1 MDGASLGAYSRDGAS
16 LMATIEKPSDLE
28 RQGEM
33 LKPYVPR
40 LLIEWLRVSPET
52 SYRSVD
58 GTMVF
63 VDISGFTALTER
75 LAGRGKVGAELLRD
89 ALDGVF
95 RGLLD
100 EAYAWGAG
108 LLKWGGDALLLLF
121 DGPNHETRAARA
133 AWEMQQTSDRIG
145 VIRVAG
151 RTSTLRISIGMATG
165 AIDFFT
171 AGSVHRE
178 LLVVGPTATETVA
191 MESVA
196 EPGEICISPG
206 LAAVLDPAC
215 LGPPRADARLL
226 LGAPEAA
233 REPAP
238 DVGTMLGIDVA
249 SCIPVASRSH
259 MLLERPEPEHRA
271 ITAAFVELM
280 DTDVLLARLGPAAF
294 AEALDERISSIEES
308 ALRHQVPF
316 NVTDVARGSVKVLLT
331 AGAPSSTGHDE
342 EQMLRTVREVIDQP
356 GVIPLRAGVNSGKVF
371 TGDFGPPYRRAYAVL
386 GDAINTA
393 ARVMSRAEP
402 GQILSTDAV
411 LERSRTAFA
420 TTPIEA
426 FRAKGKAELLA
437 ASVVGPIVGRR
448 GERHRDA
455 PFVGRE
461 ELVAA
466 LLGII
471 HEVKAG
477 NGWTVEIAGAAGI
490 GKSRL
495 VRQVLALTP
504 EVRTL
509 HVTCEEYEAS
519 TPYYA
524 MREPMRD
531 LLGLDRESSAAESE
545 RRLREVVAE
554 TASDLVPW
562 TPLLAVLLGLDVERT
577 PETAALDERFLP
589 EILADVTLRFLSA
602 TRTHA
607 ATAIVVEDA
616 HFMDGATSDLL
627 HRLSAASTSFP
638 HALFITQSVLSAN
651 WARVDE
657 ERERHLCFALLPLAE
672 RDAARV
678 VDLVTDDE
686 PLRPHEVEEIARRSG
701 GSPLFVLELLD
712 VAHATGTTEALPD
725 SVEAAIA
732 AEIDRLAP
740 PDRTVLRYA
749 SVLGTVFDRSLLTAA
764 LHDNVELDDAV
775 WERMGGL
782 VEAGPAGR
790 MRFRN
795 TLVRDAAYEG
805 LPFRRRR
812 ELHALVAEAI
822 EATTDALEDEAATL
836 ALHFFAAGHRDK
848 TWQYGRIAGD
858 RARAVGATVEAAR
871 LYELALKAGC
881 HVRSVSRQQ
890 RADVLVALGK
900 VREAAGLFDESV
912 DAFRRASRLLPDD
925 PVERA
930 RIFALRTRPN
940 VRTGAWGRALRE
952 TSAGLRLLEGQRG
965 RPAAA
970 ARAMLRAMR
979 AELLMF
985 QGRAR
990 EAIPLAATAAEEAR
1004 RTGELEATARAYT
1017 ALDGSYQLLGEP
1029 EKAVHERLA
1038 VDIYTKLGDV
1048 NARGLMQ
1055 INLGVQ
1061 SYADGRWS
1069 EALELYAR
1077 ARDDCQRSGDRQN
1090 AAVAAA
1096 NLGELLVSKGEIE
1109 EAERVLG
1116 DARRVLRSSRY
1127 ASFVLFADMQ
1137 LARCALHRGDATAAF
1152 ETLDRV
1158 VAEAKG
1164 VGHAGMS
1171 LEAAAYRAHAHARA
1185 GSAEKGLASLDS
1197 EAMTTRKGAIWHA
1210 AAIERARA
1218 ACLSALGRNE
1228 EARVCLDKALGVAK
1242 GQGLLYEEL
1251 LIRKDRAGLVGAGL
1265 DAGEELREA
1274 ERLAQ
1279 LLGIADF

>member
-1 MDGASLGAYSRDGAS
+1 
-16 LMATIEKPSDLE
+16 MATIEERSDLE

-40 LLIEWLRVSPET
+40 LLIEWLQLSPET

-58 GTMVF
+58 GTLVF
-63 VDISGFTALTER
+63 VDVSGFTALTER

-133 AWEMQQTSDRIG
+133 AWEMQQTCDRIG

-178 LLVVGPTATETVA
+178 LLVVGPTATEAVA

-196 EPGEICISPG
+196 EPGDVCISPG
-206 LAAVLDPAC
+206 LAEVLEPAC
-215 LGPPRADARLL
+215 LGPPRADARRLV
-226 LGAPEAA
+226 GAPEAA
-233 REPAP
+233 RERAP

-259 MLLERPEPEHRA
+259 VLLERPEPEHRA

-316 NVTDVARGSVKVLLT
+316 NVTDIARGSVKVLLT

-342 EQMLRTVREVIDQP
+342 EQMLRTVREVVDQP
-356 GVIPLRAGVNSGKVF
+356 GVIPMRAGVNSGKVF

-426 FRAKGKAELLA
+426 FKAKGKAEPIA

-448 GERHRDA
+448 GERNREA

-477 NGWTVEIAGAAGI
+477 NGWTVEIAGVAGI

-495 VRQVLALTP
+495 VRHVLALTP

-545 RRLREVVAE
+545 RRLRKVVAE
-554 TASDLVPW
+554 TDSDLVPW
-562 TPLLAVLLGLDVERT
+562 TPLLAVLLGLDVEQT

-589 EILADVTLRFLSA
+589 EILADVTLRFLSG

-616 HFMDGATSDLL
+616 HFMDGEKYDLL
-627 HRLSAASTSFP
+627 HRLSAASTSLP
-638 HALFITQSVLSAN
+638 HALFVTQSVHSAS
-651 WARVDE
+651 WTRMDE
-657 ERERHLCFALLPLAE
+657 ERERHLCLALLPLAE

-701 GSPLFVLELLD
+701 GSPLFALELLD
-712 VAHATGTTEALPD
+712 VARATGTTEALPD

-740 PDRTVLRYA
+740 ADRTVLRYA

-775 WERMGGL
+775 WERLRGL
-782 VEAGPAGR
+782 IDADPAGR

-812 ELHALVAEAI
+812 KLHAQVAEAI
-822 EATTDALEDEAATL
+822 ETTTHALEDEAATL
-836 ALHFFAAGHRDK
+836 ALHFSAAGRREK

-858 RARAVGATVEAAR
+858 RARALAANVEAMR
-871 LYELALKAGC
+871 LYELALAAGR
-881 HVRSVSRQQ
+881 HVRGVRRRE
-890 RADVLVALGK
+890 RADVLVALGS
-900 VREAAGLFDESV
+900 VCETAGFFDRSFEAL
-912 DAFRRASRLLPDD
+912 RRASRLLSDD
-925 PVERA
+925 PVEQA
-930 RIFALRTRPN
+930 RIFARRTRAR
-940 VRTGAWGRALRE
+940 VRTGSYPLALRE
-952 TSAGLRLLEGQRG
+952 TARGLRLVASREERD
-965 RPAAA
+965 AVA
-970 ARAMLRAMR
+970 ARATLLAMR
-979 AELLMF
+979 SEIHMF

-990 EAIPLAATAAEEAR
+990 EAIPLALKSVEEAR
-1004 RTGELEATARAYT
+1004 RVDELEALTHAYT
-1017 ALDGSYQLLGEP
+1017 ALDGSYQMLGEP
-1029 EKAVHERLA
+1029 DKAVHERMALE
-1038 VDIYTKLGDV
+1038 IHSRLG
-1048 NARGLMQ
+1048 NARLAGIYGL
-1055 INLGVQ
+1055 NVGVQ
-1061 SYADGRWS
+1061 AYADGRWD
-1069 EALELYAR
+1069 EAAELYAR
-1077 ARDDCQRSGDRQN
+1077 AQADCLRAGDRQH
-1090 AAVAAA
+1090 AAHLASSLA
-1096 NLGELLVSKGEIE
+1096 ELQISRGRPD
-1109 EAERVLG
+1109 EAQQLLTES
-1116 DARRVLRSSRY
+1116 RRVLRSSGFAPY
-1127 ASFVLFADMQ
+1127 AIFADIQ
-1137 LARCALHRGDATAAF
+1137 LARCALERGDAQ
-1152 ETLDRV
+1152 ESLGILDRIGP
-1158 VAEAKG
+1158 EAVE
-1164 VGHAGMS
+1164 VGYAALV
-1171 LEAAAYRAHAHARA
+1171 LEIAAYSAQSHARA
-1185 GSAEKGLASLDS
+1185 GSPETGLEQLDATIATGD
-1197 EAMTTRKGAIWHA
+1197 EAALYA

-1218 ACLSALGRNE
+1218 ACLAALGRNGDARE
-1228 EARVCLDKALGVAK
+1228 RLDRALEAARGQGQLFEQLLARRARVALEG
-1242 GQGLLYEEL
+1242 GDE
-1251 LIRKDRAGLVGAGL
+1251 
-1265 DAGEELREA
+1265 EELREI

-1279 LLGIADF
+1279 LLGISS